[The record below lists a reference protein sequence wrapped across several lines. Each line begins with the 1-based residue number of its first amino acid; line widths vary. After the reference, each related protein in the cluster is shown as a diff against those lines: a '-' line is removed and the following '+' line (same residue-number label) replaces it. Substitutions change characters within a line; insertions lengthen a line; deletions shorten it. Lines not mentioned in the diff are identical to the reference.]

1 MAPQLIT
8 RKDFIINSSM
18 LLAGSGLMG
27 CNSILAA
34 GQPVA
39 SEQSEEP
46 ANGKNLLLKNVRLE
60 TGFVYEEGEVT
71 GTKTELFT
79 LELSE
84 GKVKAILPNNPGA
97 RAIDAQGHLLLP
109 AFKDMHIHLDKTFYG
124 GPWQARRKSNRTVQ
138 DMIAYEQRVLP
149 EMLKT
154 STERAE
160 KLIEL
165 LQSKGS
171 NFARSH
177 VNIEPT
183 SKLDSLKNLQ
193 QALENK
199 KDSFG
204 AELVAFPQHGIFRS
218 NSQGIMKEAATMGI
232 DYIGGLDP
240 HAIDGEVEKSMDF
253 VVQLALDH
261 NKGIDI
267 HLHEG
272 GEPGLRTV
280 AYLIDRVNENPI
292 LKGKTFVSHAFVLA
306 RLEKPKLEE
315 VAEKLAA
322 AQVGI
327 ISTIP
332 FGSTVMPI
340 PTLYKYGVDVRTG
353 NDSIIDHWNTFG
365 SGSVLQK
372 ANLMAQLYGYTTE
385 FELSRCL
392 KLATHNVLPL
402 SDKGERQ
409 WPQVGDTA
417 DMVLVDASC
426 SAEAVSRISPVT
438 SLIHQGKIVYQNFAV

>member
-1 MAPQLIT
+1 MAAQRIT

-18 LLAGSGLMG
+18 LLAGSSLMG

-34 GQPVA
+34 GTSEA
-39 SEQSEEP
+39 SGQS
-46 ANGKNLLLKNVRLE
+46 AATAAGKALTLKNVSLE
-60 TGFVYEEGEVT
+60 TSFTYEEGEVI

-79 LELSE
+79 IELSE
-84 GKVKAILPNNPGA
+84 GKIKAILPNNPA
-97 RAIDAQGHLLLP
+97 AKAIDAQGHLLLP

-124 GPWQARRKSNRTVQ
+124 GPWQARRRKNRTVQ
-138 DMIAYEQRVLP
+138 DMIAFEQQVLP

-199 KDSFG
+199 KDSLG
-204 AELVAFPQHGIFRS
+204 AELVAFPQHGLFRS
-218 NSQGIMKEAATMGI
+218 NTEALMKEAATMGI
-232 DYIGGLDP
+232 DFIGGLDP
-240 HAIDGEVEKSMDF
+240 HAIDGDVEKSIDF

-272 GEPGLRTV
+272 GKPGLRTV
-280 AYLIDRVNENPI
+280 EYLIDQVNENPV
-292 LKGKTFVSHAFVLA
+292 LKGKTFISHAFVLA
-306 RLEKPKLEE
+306 RLENPQLEE

-322 AQVGI
+322 AQVGVV
-327 ISTIP
+327 STIP
-332 FGSTVMPI
+332 FGSMIMPI

-372 ANLMAQLYGYTTE
+372 ANLMAQLYGYSTE

-392 KLATHNVLPL
+392 RLATHNVLPL
-402 SDKGERQ
+402 SDEGKRQ
-409 WPQVGDTA
+409 WPQAGDTA

-438 SLIHQGKIVYQNFAV
+438 SLIHQGKIVFHHPAV

>member
-8 RKDFIINSSM
+8 RKDFILNSSM
-18 LLAGSGLMG
+18 LLAGSSLMS
-27 CNSILAA
+27 CSSILAA
-34 GQPVA
+34 DQSQSP
-39 SEQSEEP
+39 EQTQETTT
-46 ANGKNLLLKNVRLE
+46 GKALTLKNVRLE
-60 TGFVYEEGEVT
+60 SGFEYEEGEVI

-79 LELSE
+79 IEINE
-84 GKVKAILPNNPGA
+84 GKIKAILPNNPGA
-97 RAIDAQGHLLLP
+97 KGTDARGHLLLP

-124 GPWQARRKSNRTVQ
+124 GPWQARRKKNRTVQ
-138 DMIAYEQRVLP
+138 DMVAYEQQVLP

-154 STERAE
+154 STERAG

-193 QALENK
+193 KALENK
-199 KDSFG
+199 KDSFA

-218 NSQGIMKEAATMGI
+218 NSQALMKEAATMGI

-240 HAIDGEVEKSMDF
+240 HTIDGNLEKSMDF
-253 VVQLALDH
+253 MVQLALDY

-280 AYLIDRVNENPI
+280 EYLIDRVNENPA
-292 LKGKTFVSHAFVLA
+292 LKGKTFISHSFVLA

-322 AQVGI
+322 AKIGI

-332 FGSTVMPI
+332 FGSMIMPI
-340 PTLYKYGVDVRTG
+340 PMLYRYGVDVRTG

-372 ANLMAQLYGYTTE
+372 ANLMAQLYGYSTE

-392 KLATHNVLPL
+392 RLATHNVLPL
-402 SDKGERQ
+402 DDEGKRQ
-409 WPQVGDTA
+409 WPLVGDTA
-417 DMVLVDASC
+417 DLVLVDASC

-438 SLIHQGKIVYQNFAV
+438 SLIHQGKVVFQKTVV